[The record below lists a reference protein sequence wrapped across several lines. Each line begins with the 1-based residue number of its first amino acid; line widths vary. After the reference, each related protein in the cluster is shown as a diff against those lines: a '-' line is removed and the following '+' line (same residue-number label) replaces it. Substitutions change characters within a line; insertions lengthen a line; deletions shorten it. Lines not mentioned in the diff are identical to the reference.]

1 VTDLDTLSLGF
12 RSRFL
17 DFEELTLQLRRW
29 AEAFPEFVSLASI
42 GASEE
47 GRDLWLLTIGR
58 DPTRL
63 RPAAWID
70 GNIHA
75 SELSG
80 SSVCLAIAEDLIRAF
95 AGGPLV
101 DLPAHLTEW
110 LRADVLFYVLP
121 RMCPDGAE
129 RVLARR
135 HFVRSNPRDH
145 RLGNQGPIWRHE
157 DVDGDG
163 RSLLM
168 RVVDPTGDFVA
179 SQEFPNLMLPRKVE
193 DEGPFYRLFPEGF
206 IERWD
211 GFSIPR
217 PHYLSDTETD
227 MNRNFPTDW
236 RAEPDQIGAGPF
248 PMSEPESRAVVEF
261 AARHPNIFVWL
272 CMHTFGGVY
281 IRPLNDKPDAKMDPH
296 DAVVFRQIERWASEL
311 TGYPTVSG
319 FTEFTYEPDKPL
331 HGDLANFAYEDR
343 GAIGFVCEL
352 WDFFQQVG
360 FPIKRPFIKNYE
372 EHTNTADILR
382 MAAWD
387 RDHNAGR
394 IVGAW
399 RPHVHPQLGP
409 VEIGGYDPLVG
420 IWNPPLERLHELC
433 SAQSRFFARLAA
445 LAPRLTIAEV
455 EMTPLGPG
463 KAQVAVVVENRGY
476 LPTYFLGSAR
486 TRPFCDPV
494 RVRVACGP
502 DSSCAPIDTER
513 VVGHLA
519 GWGGNDR
526 STTPSLAR
534 STGEAARA
542 RATFLVEGT
551 GNVEV
556 VASNTRV
563 GEVRRVVTLPAV
575 TVALEA
581 P

>member
-1 VTDLDTLSLGF
+1 VTDLDSQSLGF

-17 DFEELTLQLRRW
+17 DFDELTLQLRRW
-29 AEAFPEFVSLASI
+29 AEAFPEIVTLTSI
-42 GASEE
+42 GVSEE
-47 GRDLWLLTIGR
+47 GRDLWLLTIGPE
-58 DPTRL
+58 PTRL

-95 AGGPLV
+95 TGGPLV
-101 DLPAHLTEW
+101 DLPGHVTEW
-110 LRADVLFYVLP
+110 LRSDVLFYVMP

-145 RLGNQGPIWRHE
+145 RLGNAGPLWRHE

-168 RVVDPTGDFVA
+168 RIVDPTGDFVA
-179 SQEFPNLMLPRKVE
+179 CKEFPNLMLPRKVE

-211 GFSIPR
+211 GFTIPR

-236 RAEPDQIGAGPF
+236 RAEPDQIGGGPF

-296 DAVVFRQIERWASEL
+296 DAAVFRQIERWATEL

-372 EHTNTADILR
+372 EHTNHADILR

-387 RDHNAGR
+387 RDHNEGR
-394 IVGAW
+394 IVGSW
-399 RPHVHPQLGP
+399 RPFAHPQLGP
-409 VEIGGYDPLVG
+409 VELGGYDPLVG

-433 SAQSRFFARLAA
+433 AAQSRFFARLAA
-445 LAPRLTIAEV
+445 LAPRLTIADVEV
-455 EMTPLGPG
+455 TALGSG
-463 KAQVAVVVENRGY
+463 KALVAAVVENRGY

-486 TRPFCDPV
+486 SRTFCDPV
-494 RVRVACGP
+494 RVRIECGP
-502 DSSCAPIDTER
+502 DSRCAVIDRER

-534 STGEAARA
+534 STGESARA
-542 RATFLVEGT
+542 RATFLVEG
-551 GNVEV
+551 GGELQI
-556 VASNTRV
+556 VASNARV
-563 GEVRRVVTLPAV
+563 GEVRRPVTLPGSGIAA
-575 TVALEA
+575 TT
-581 P
+581 